1 MKNIKILASVVITII
16 TLLAIVWV
24 GMTFGAEG
32 VFLIFFIGPL
42 AISIVVLLY
51 LLVYTILEKPVEWF
65 FKNMKRQ

>member
-65 FKNMKRQ
+65 FKNMKR